1 MNDLNISQQSFMVSM
16 EADTSGFDRALDNLQ
31 KKSNSFGQSLT
42 SAFKSAVTSGKG
54 LDDVLRGL
62 ATNLAGIALDA
73 GMKPLQGV
81 ISSMFSGALGGLGGL
96 GGVTAFAKGG
106 VVSSPTYF
114 GLGNGFGVAG
124 EAGAEAILPL
134 TRGADGSLGVATG
147 GGGTRAMQVNF
158 HMVSPDAA
166 SFSRSEAQ
174 VSSMLARAV
183 RHGTR
188 RL

>member
-1 MNDLNISQQSFMVSM
+1 MNDTGTQQSVTVSV

-31 KKSNSFGQSLT
+31 KRSGSFGQSLT

-62 ATNLAGIALDA
+62 ASNMASMALDA
-73 GMKPLQGV
+73 GMKPLQGMF
-81 ISSMFSGALGGLGGL
+81 SSMFSGLMGGLGGL
-96 GGVTAFAKGG
+96 GGVKPFAKGG

-114 GLGNGFGVAG
+114 GLGSGFGVAG

-134 TRGADGSLGVATG
+134 ARGNDGSLGVAMGSG
-147 GGGTRAMQVNF
+147 GGRAMQINF
-158 HMVSPDAA
+158 NMSSPDAA

-174 VSSMLARAV
+174 VSAMLARAV

-188 RL
+188 RM